1 MGGGQWRGW
10 RRPFPGEGQSFFFSV
25 FTAALGQLQHA
36 WSSLCCVGFS
46 YLWRTVSVAPQFAGS
61 SSPDQGLNLCP
72 VHWKADLTSGPPGEF
87 LKHNLDASNF
97 PCRKHFTGRP
107 LQWESPIWILT
118 KLLPL
123 QTCNVPRFYHFW
135 NPVALKL
142 HDERFFPT
150 PKSWFYQCLKISSD
164 GFWWWAIFLGPS
176 LCLDPNLMQLEP
188 QRWGF
193 HFWCVH
199 CWNKDSSGSEKY
211 SIMLGQVH
219 FCEQEYNQK

>member
-36 WSSLCCVGFS
+36 GSSLCCVGFS

-107 LQWESPIWILT
+107 LQ
-118 KLLPL
+118 
-123 QTCNVPRFYHFW
+123 
-135 NPVALKL
+135 
-142 HDERFFPT
+142 
-150 PKSWFYQCLKISSD
+150 
-164 GFWWWAIFLGPS
+164 
-176 LCLDPNLMQLEP
+176 
-188 QRWGF
+188 
-193 HFWCVH
+193 
-199 CWNKDSSGSEKY
+199 
-211 SIMLGQVH
+211 
-219 FCEQEYNQK
+219 